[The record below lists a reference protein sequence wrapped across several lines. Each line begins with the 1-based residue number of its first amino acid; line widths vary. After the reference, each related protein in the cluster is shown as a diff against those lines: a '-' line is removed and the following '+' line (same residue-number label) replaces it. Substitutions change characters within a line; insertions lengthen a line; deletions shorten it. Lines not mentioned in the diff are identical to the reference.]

1 VTKASPGQRWQNRWG
16 ITRSGVWSRFTRGP
30 GRHIRHGCA
39 GGSRFSPTHLI
50 KTLPSASEQPLLIM
64 SGEPPPELSSTP
76 RAERLTFSP
85 RWAVPACSMYQAP
98 MPTTMQVIATT
109 EGWPL
114 PAVTLRRQGRAQ
126 PCADRRDRVG
136 YERGIPRGRALT
148 LTNELKALESSPE
161 GFHIQ

>member
-1 VTKASPGQRWQNRWG
+1 MGDNSVRRMEPLYPRARPSHPPRLRGWQQVLADALDQN
-16 ITRSGVWSRFTRGP
+16 IAIGVRAAVADHV
-30 GRHIRHGCA
+30 GR
-39 GGSRFSPTHLI
+39 
-50 KTLPSASEQPLLIM
+50 
-64 SGEPPPELSSTP
+64 PPPELSSTP